1 MARVELRGIKKRFG
15 ELEVIH
21 GFDLEIAHGEF
32 VVFVGPSGCGKS
44 TLLRL
49 IAGLEPATE
58 GDITIGD
65 RAMRNVSP
73 SKRGI
78 AMVFQSYALYPHMNV
93 ADNMG
98 FSLRMAGVPR
108 RDRHAIVRRAAEIL
122 QLGDL
127 LERKPKE
134 LSGGQRQRVAIG
146 RAIVRDPDV
155 FLFDEPLSNLDAEL
169 RVQMRLEL
177 AKLHRSL
184 GATMVFVTHDQTE
197 AMTLAD
203 RIVVMREGYLE
214 QVGTPVEVYNAP
226 RNRFVAGFIG
236 SPRMNFLTA
245 RVAGREGDLVRI
257 EVPGMHPGEMVL
269 PVSATDVR
277 AGDDIVVGI
286 RPEHLFPG
294 EAAPLA
300 LETSIEFVE
309 QLGGVSYLYAPDH
322 PAGPVVAKRDGSPVA
337 SPVGGQM
344 SIGLRAEL
352 CHLFAADGGTLPV
365 MRDAV

>member
-1 MARVELRGIKKRFG
+1 MARVELRGIRKRFG
-15 ELEVIH
+15 ELEVLH

-49 IAGLEPATE
+49 IAGLEPPTE
-58 GDITIGD
+58 GEILIGE
-65 RAMRNVSP
+65 RAMRNVPP
-73 SKRGI
+73 SRRGI
-78 AMVFQSYALYPHMNV
+78 AMVFQSYALYPHMSV

-98 FSLRMAGVPR
+98 FSLLMARVPR
-108 RDRHAIVRRAAEIL
+108 RERRAIVRRAAEIL
-122 QLGDL
+122 QLEDL
-127 LERKPKE
+127 LGRKPRE

-203 RIVVMREGYLE
+203 RIVVMRDGHLE
-214 QVGTPVEVYNAP
+214 QVGTPIEVYNAP

-236 SPRMNFLTA
+236 SPKMNFLAA
-245 RVAGREGDLVRI
+245 RVTGREGDLLRI
-257 EVPGMHPGEMVL
+257 GVPGMRPGEMAL
-269 PVSATDVR
+269 PVGETDVQV
-277 AGDDIVVGI
+277 GDDIVVGI

-300 LETSIEFVE
+300 LEARIEFVE

-322 PAGPVVAKRDGSPVA
+322 PAGAVVAKHDGSPVA
-337 SPVGGQM
+337 NPVGGAM

-352 CHLFAADGGTLPV
+352 CHLFAADGGTVPIPQN
-365 MRDAV
+365 R